1 MFFATDQTLIQ
12 QHTEQN
18 HSRNSNSNNNNNH
31 NNNKNNNK
39 SNNNN
44 SCKTN
49 NNTNQ
54 NINKSKNITDQQKL
68 GESTTTK
75 KSSNKSNNNNSNN
88 IINRNN
94 NNKTN
99 KLTDQQNAV
108 ESTKEELTVTEQ
120 QNDENMSGKI
130 EAQAST
136 KDRLRR
142 EKRKNGKIKKVVE
155 TQQNTNAESVN
166 RNQKVGGL
174 KQRPINENN
183 AENQNYKHSL
193 NISFDY
199 ENNSKQIL
207 EENDCLIE
215 ASKSSED
222 FPNVEFSNQPLPVH
236 HSSNISNNF
245 VVCENNN
252 KQVFE
257 PKNSENVYLI
267 ETLNSSEGFPNVES
281 STKFLPVFKEKK
293 NAELQA
299 VILNELVENG
309 KEVNFLQSEKERLF
323 PSNEKSDREEKSFN
337 NRFDC
342 HYCNKAYISRKS
354 LLRHTKAKHRACHRC
369 GETLD
374 YIEKHVCSGKD
385 VQSQTKERILL
396 LDNEK
401 ESGNLISDLKKVTQS
416 QTEADNNHQF
426 ENESSSKKAAAGNCK

>member
-1 MFFATDQTLIQ
+1 MADCMFFATDQTLIQ

-18 HSRNSNSNNNNNH
+18 HSRNSNSNNNNN
-31 NNNKNNNK
+31 
-39 SNNNN
+39 NNN

-54 NINKSKNITDQQKL
+54 NKNITDQQKL

-94 NNKTN
+94 NNKRN

-130 EAQAST
+130 ETQQHPST

-155 TQQNTNAESVN
+155 TQQNTNAEFVN
-166 RNQKVGGL
+166 RNEKFGGL
-174 KQRPINENN
+174 NQRPINEIN
-183 AENQNYKHSL
+183 AEHQNYNHSL

-222 FPNVEFSNQPLPVH
+222 FPNVEFSNQSLPVH

-245 VVCENNN
+245 VDCDNNN
-252 KQVFE
+252 KHVFE
-257 PKNSENVYLI
+257 PQNSENDCLI
-267 ETLNSSEGFPNVES
+267 EASKLSEGFPNVEFS
-281 STKFLPVFKEKK
+281 NQFLPAFKEKK

-299 VILNELVENG
+299 AISNELAENG
-309 KEVNFLQSEKERLF
+309 KKVNFLQSEKERHF
-323 PSNEKSDREEKSFN
+323 PSDEKSGREEKSFN
-337 NRFDC
+337 NRFEC

-354 LLRHTKAKHRACHRC
+354 LVRHTKAKHRACHRC
-369 GETLD
+369 GESIDTRSL
-374 YIEKHVCSGKD
+374 EKHVCGGKD
-385 VQSQTKERILL
+385 VQSQTKEKILL
-396 LDNEK
+396 TDNEK

-416 QTEADNNHQF
+416 RSEADSNHQF